1 LVIRPALEDRTAS
14 DASNADPQYLSE
26 QAAPSQLRIW
36 RLLKQQAIAGL
47 EQGNAPCQEN
57 DPDIK
62 MHQFAKEE
70 AGCSGNTLLR
80 ASKLS

>member
-1 LVIRPALEDRTAS
+1 LVIRPALAEDRTAS

-70 AGCSGNTLLR
+70 AGNTLLR